1 MLTPNSGGL
10 VMSAVRRPRS
20 SALDPFLVNNLIIP
34 IAGMITG
41 VVVSI
46 GFFRTVR
53 HAIDRKAS
61 GSVDAGLTTEIAE
74 LHARIDALEHRS
86 DRVDELEDRIDFAE
100 RLLARASESGA
111 SVREP

>member
-1 MLTPNSGGL
+1 M
-10 VMSAVRRPRS
+10 
-20 SALDPFLVNNLIIP
+20 DPFLVSELIIP

-41 VVVSI
+41 VVISI
-46 GFFRTVR
+46 GFFKTVR
-53 HAIDRKAS
+53 HAIDRKTAR
-61 GSVDAGLTTEIAE
+61 SVDAGLTTEIAE

-100 RLLARASESGA
+100 RLLARARESGV